1 MQTSI
6 LASPLQGT
14 SNSNPRKRRHLLQQ
28 DPSTQQMFDYA
39 TAQQRGS
46 AVGASDSDNS
56 DDKLFS
62 YSNGVKNSRLAV
74 DQSTDALLE
83 NLKKVNTADNVHG
96 VENQDKIIQEESAA
110 IQNQREINNDIEQ
123 MKVTAMQGV
132 NSLTNENKKAEYPEI
147 MRAIKWESQHKG
159 SPTKKQVDQEPVVTS
174 KSLKLFSGRDA
185 KPANELKNKPGKLL
199 NQKQR
204 VQKMQP
210 AAAVLQAKREIE
222 KKNEIIKKQKL
233 LLEKIEKRK
242 SGGQKKTPKTPMD
255 KDSAELQNIEN
266 QLVHAENEF

>member
-1 MQTSI
+1 M
-6 LASPLQGT
+6 
-14 SNSNPRKRRHLLQQ
+14 
-28 DPSTQQMFDYA
+28 
-39 TAQQRGS
+39 
-46 AVGASDSDNS
+46 GASDSDNS

-83 NLKKVNTADNVHG
+83 NLKKVNAADNVHG

-123 MKVTAMQGV
+123 MKITAMQGV

-174 KSLKLFSGRDA
+174 KSLKLFSVVT
-185 KPANELKNKPGKLL
+185 P
-199 NQKQR
+199 NQQ
-204 VQKMQP
+204 M
-210 AAAVLQAKREIE
+210 
-222 KKNEIIKKQKL
+222 N
-233 LLEKIEKRK
+233 
-242 SGGQKKTPKTPMD
+242 
-255 KDSAELQNIEN
+255 
-266 QLVHAENEF
+266 

>member
-1 MQTSI
+1 M
-6 LASPLQGT
+6 
-14 SNSNPRKRRHLLQQ
+14 
-28 DPSTQQMFDYA
+28 
-39 TAQQRGS
+39 
-46 AVGASDSDNS
+46 
-56 DDKLFS
+56 
-62 YSNGVKNSRLAV
+62 
-74 DQSTDALLE
+74 
-83 NLKKVNTADNVHG
+83 
-96 VENQDKIIQEESAA
+96 
-110 IQNQREINNDIEQ
+110 
-123 MKVTAMQGV
+123 
-132 NSLTNENKKAEYPEI
+132 
-147 MRAIKWESQHKG
+147 
-159 SPTKKQVDQEPVVTS
+159 
-174 KSLKLFSGRDA
+174 
-185 KPANELKNKPGKLL
+185 KNKPGKLL